1 MDNQL
6 DISKH
11 PYGLDG
17 GYLLNGNVQVAV
29 EGYCYYP
36 LSNSGATLRFSNIE
50 NGTAVNST
58 FTAGIPVFG
67 HITAVTQSSGLA
79 IVYYGAP
86 DQPRYR

>member
-1 MDNQL
+1 MNNQL

-17 GYLLNGNVQVAV
+17 GYLLTGSVTVAV

-36 LSNSGATLRFSNIE
+36 LSTSGATLRLANIE
-50 NGTAVNST
+50 NGGAFNTT
-58 FTAGIPVFG
+58 FAAGVPVFG
-67 HITAVTQSSGLA
+67 YITAVTQSSGAA